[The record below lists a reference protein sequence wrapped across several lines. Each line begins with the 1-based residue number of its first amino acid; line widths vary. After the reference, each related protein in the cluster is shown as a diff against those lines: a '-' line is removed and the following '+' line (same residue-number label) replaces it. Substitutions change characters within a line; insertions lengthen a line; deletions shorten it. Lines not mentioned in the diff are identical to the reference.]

1 MAGEI
6 VRQSYKEY
14 GNNIRTIIFDCLGDA
29 SNGSIA
35 NTEMSDKIYRRVQ
48 GWSLDSVEAVPSAVT
63 APDAADVVINDEH
76 GLDVLGGNGAS
87 LIHATDAQAT
97 IPSVDSQNKRIPM
110 KGKFTLGVANQ
121 ATASAKYLII
131 LTFVRMV

>member
-14 GNNIRTIIFDCLGDA
+14 GNNVRTIIFDCLGDA
-29 SNGSIA
+29 SDGSIA
-35 NTEMSDKIYRRVQ
+35 NTEMTDKIYRRVQ
-48 GWSLDSVEAVPSAVT
+48 GWSLDSVEAVPGSI

-76 GLDVLGGNGAS
+76 GLDVLGGNGTN
-87 LIHATDAQAT
+87 LIHATNAQAT
-97 IPSVDSQNKRIPM
+97 IPSIDSQNKRIPM
-110 KGKFTLGVANQ
+110 KGKFTLGVTNQ
-121 ATASAKYLII
+121 ATVSATYLII